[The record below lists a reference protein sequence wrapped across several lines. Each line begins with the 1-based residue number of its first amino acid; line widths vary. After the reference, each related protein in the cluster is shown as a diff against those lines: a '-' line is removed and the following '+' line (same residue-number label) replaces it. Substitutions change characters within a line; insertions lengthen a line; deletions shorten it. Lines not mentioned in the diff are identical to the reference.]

1 MGRKTYKHPR
11 RIAIV
16 PARGGSKR
24 LPGKNI
30 RSFYD
35 KPIIAYILDTAR
47 RSELFDVIHVSTE
60 SPRIIETVERLGFPV
75 DFPRPKELA
84 DDHTPVMPV
93 LKYVLETYKARGEK
107 FDQVAL
113 LDATA
118 ALIDPIDLKG
128 AAALYDKMRGERPV
142 LSVTSYPV
150 PVEWAYARQEDGG
163 LVPVQPGMFA
173 VRSQDLEMKYYDSGC
188 FALFPT
194 SWVLN
199 AEAAGDETNYIGYVL
214 QKHKVVDIDDAED
227 WVLAEALYKGLQV
240 KDDG

>member
-93 LKYVLETYKARGEK
+93 LKYVVETYKARGEK

-214 QKHKVVDIDDAED
+214 QKHKVVDIDVANF
-227 WVLAEALYKGLQV
+227 
-240 KDDG
+240 